1 METDSSIPAPLPVI
15 RIICDAFQFVWDR
28 RTRLLYALA
37 VPVALLLVVDHA
49 FTLANKDPLKFV
61 QAFIQMAIY
70 ILFAITCH
78 RVALI
83 GDEGVPHY
91 GLRSWSLRESRYLGW
106 SVIILVVWLLF
117 SFVVNS
123 FYVSMIVSKVEAGAS
138 AETYQSYK
146 YWLTPFYIP
155 ILYILSRL
163 SVLCPA
169 IALDQKVDAQWVWRL
184 TAHNGWRL
192 TVIVSLM
199 PWVLYFVLNLLLRE
213 NATFVESIILQLL
226 GFILLAVEV
235 VALSFC
241 YKHLAKAEA

>member
-15 RIICDAFQFVWDR
+15 RIIRDAFLFVWDKR
-28 RTRLLYALA
+28 VRMLYALA

-49 FTLANKDPLKFV
+49 FTLANNDPLKFV

-91 GLRSWSLRESRYLGW
+91 GLRTWTLGESRYLGW

-117 SFVVNS
+117 SFVINS

-155 ILYILSRL
+155 ILYILARL
-163 SVLCPA
+163 SVLWPA
-169 IALDQKVDAQWVWRL
+169 IALDEQVSAQWAWRL
-184 TAHNGWRL
+184 TENNGWRL
-192 TVIVSLM
+192 TAVVSLL
-199 PWVLYFVLNLLLRE
+199 PWVLYFVVNLLLRE
-213 NATFVESIILQLL
+213 NATLVESIIVKLL
-226 GFILLAVEV
+226 GFVLLAVEV
-235 VALSFC
+235 VALSFS
-241 YKHLAKAEA
+241 YKHLAQAEA

>member
-1 METDSSIPAPLPVI
+1 METDSSIAAPLPVI
-15 RIICDAFQFVWDR
+15 RIIRDAFLFVWDR

-37 VPVALLLVVDHA
+37 VPVALLLVVDHT
-49 FTLANKDPLKFV
+49 FTFANDNPLKFL
-61 QAFIQMAIY
+61 QAFFQMAIY

-83 GDEGVPHY
+83 GDEGVPSF
-91 GLRSWSLRESRYLGW
+91 GLRRWTLREWRYLGW

-155 ILYILSRL
+155 IFYILARL
-163 SVLCPA
+163 SVLWPA
-169 IALDQKVDAQWVWRL
+169 IALDEQVGAQWAWRL
-184 TAHNGWRL
+184 TVHNGWRL
-192 TVIVSLM
+192 TVVVSLL
-199 PWVLYFVLNLLLRE
+199 PWVLYFAVNLLLRE
-213 NATFVESIILQLL
+213 NATLVESIILKLL
-226 GFILLAVEV
+226 GFTLLAVEV
-235 VALSFC
+235 VALSFS

>member
-1 METDSSIPAPLPVI
+1 MPTPLPVI
-15 RIICDAFQFVWDR
+15 RIIGDAFHFVWDKR
-28 RTRLLYALA
+28 VRLLFALA
-37 VPVALLLVVDHA
+37 VPVVLLLVVDHA
-49 FTLANKDPLKFV
+49 VTLENNDPLKFV

-78 RVALI
+78 RIALL
-83 GDEGVPHY
+83 GDEAVPNY
-91 GLRSWSLRESRYLGW
+91 GLRTWTAREWRYLGW

-123 FYVSMIVSKVEAGAS
+123 FYVSMVVSRVEAGARP
-138 AETYQSYK
+138 ETYQSYK

-155 ILYILSRL
+155 VLYILSRL

-192 TVIVSLM
+192 TLVVSLL

-213 NATFVESIILQLL
+213 NATLVESIIVKLL
-226 GFILLAVEV
+226 GFVLLAVEV
-235 VALSFC
+235 VALSFS
-241 YKHLAKAEA
+241 YKHLAQAEA

>member
-1 METDSSIPAPLPVI
+1 MEIDPSIPAPLPVI
-15 RIICDAFQFVWDR
+15 RIIRDAFQFVWDR

-49 FTLANKDPLKFV
+49 FTLANNNPLKFV
-61 QAFIQMAIY
+61 QAFFQMAIY

-83 GDEGVPHY
+83 GDEGVPNY
-91 GLRSWSLRESRYLGW
+91 GLRTWTRRESRYLGW
-106 SVIILVVWLLF
+106 SVIIFVVWMLF
-117 SFVVNS
+117 SFVINS

-146 YWLTPFYIP
+146 YWLIPFYIP

-192 TVIVSLM
+192 TVVVSLL

-235 VALSFC
+235 VALSFS
-241 YKHLAKAEA
+241 YQYLAKAEA

>member
-1 METDSSIPAPLPVI
+1 MDPSIPAPLPVI
-15 RIICDAFQFVWDR
+15 QTIRAAFQFVWDKR
-28 RTRLLYALA
+28 VRMLRALA
-37 VPVALLLVVDHA
+37 IPVALLFVVDHA
-49 FTLANKDPLKFV
+49 FTFANNDPLKFV

-83 GDEGVPHY
+83 GDESVPNY
-91 GLRSWSLRESRYLGW
+91 GLRTWTLRESRYLGW
-106 SVIILVVWLLF
+106 SVIIFVVWMLF
-117 SFVVNS
+117 SFVINS

-138 AETYQSYK
+138 AEIYQSYK
-146 YWLTPFYIP
+146 YWLIPLYIP

-192 TVIVSLM
+192 TIVVGLL
-199 PWVLYFVLNLLLRE
+199 PWVLYFLAGLLLRE
-213 NATFVESIILQLL
+213 NATLVENIIVELF

-235 VALSFC
+235 VALSFS
-241 YKHLAKAEA
+241 YKHLAKSEA